1 MTWQRVLRVGGT
13 MLLAGLSAFG
23 AATLVLGVDL
33 GFEAAIMAGIAAFFA
48 NVFMIDG
55 LAETKCCAIVA
66 ATMNARCEP
75 SSRTRPR
82 PPSTRSRRWTSAR
95 HRTVCWAAF
104 KIEAA
109 NTREQDGGLK
119 FRFHVATPDWQG
131 VTGGHDLLLG
141 SRTVDPNQCP
151 LIHALAKDGLDKFPK
166 GVGGRAAP
174 FEISASANA

>member
-23 AATLVLGVDL
+23 AATLVVGVDL

-82 PPSTRSRRWTSAR
+82 PLSTRSRRWTWAR
-95 HRTVCWAAF
+95 HRTVCWAVVS
-104 KIEAA
+104 AA
-109 NTREQDGGLK
+109 THTRPPCAAGLLAI
-119 FRFHVATPDWQG
+119 RNAGRQRAGWRCRCPGAGPFHHGIRQEVRVGFSEP
-131 VTGGHDLLLG
+131 
-141 SRTVDPNQCP
+141 
-151 LIHALAKDGLDKFPK
+151 GL
-166 GVGGRAAP
+166 P
-174 FEISASANA
+174 F

>member
-1 MTWQRVLRVGGT
+1 
-13 MLLAGLSAFG
+13 
-23 AATLVLGVDL
+23 
-33 GFEAAIMAGIAAFFA
+33 MAGIAAFFA

>member
-23 AATLVLGVDL
+23 AATLVVGVDL

-82 PPSTRSRRWTSAR
+82 PQSTRNRRWTWAR

-104 KIEAA
+104 IARMMAAGQSWNTIQSATGCSRATIAKIAKRLKVAA
-109 NTREQDGGLK
+109 
-119 FRFHVATPDWQG
+119 
-131 VTGGHDLLLG
+131 
-141 SRTVDPNQCP
+141 
-151 LIHALAKDGLDKFPK
+151 
-166 GVGGRAAP
+166 
-174 FEISASANA
+174 

>member
-23 AATLVLGVDL
+23 AATLVVGVDL

-82 PPSTRSRRWTSAR
+82 PPSTRSRRWTWAR

-109 NTREQDGGLK
+109 NTRGQDGGLK
-119 FRFHVATPDWQG
+119 SRFHVW
-131 VTGGHDLLLG
+131 
-141 SRTVDPNQCP
+141 RRR
-151 LIHALAKDGLDKFPK
+151 I
-166 GVGGRAAP
+166 GRASPAGTVCSLEACLLIQINRWRVP
-174 FEISASANA
+174 IALPP

>member
-23 AATLVLGVDL
+23 AATLVVGVDL

-82 PPSTRSRRWTSAR
+82 PPSTRSRRWTWAR

-109 NTREQDGGLK
+109 EETGDGGLK
-119 FRFHVATPDWQG
+119 FGATPDWQG
-131 VTGGHDLLLG
+131 VTGWHGPLLG
-141 SRTVDPNQCP
+141 SRTVDQNQWSGP
-151 LIHALAKDGLDKFPK
+151 TL
-166 GVGGRAAP
+166 RAGM
-174 FEISASANA
+174 